1 MENFKLDF
9 TGGLGNFQN
18 KWGGRGWGIP
28 KITGGTLTWGGG
40 RKITEGMQVIRNR
53 VFWGA
58 EWFWNSLNSLNIVLD
73 FFGTGNVIEKILV
86 FRIALE
92 LFLNFE
98 FLTINFLGYNIPGC
112 PMFGSPICDKILFPF
127 CPRDP

>member
-1 MENFKLDF
+1 MDHSETPLSPPEQSWGWVENFKLDF

-58 EWFWNSLNSLNIVLD
+58 EWFWKSLNSLNCSG
-73 FFGTGNVIEKILV
+73 FFWYWKCN
-86 FRIALE
+86 
-92 LFLNFE
+92 
-98 FLTINFLGYNIPGC
+98 
-112 PMFGSPICDKILFPF
+112 
-127 CPRDP
+127 